1 MTNRKS
7 FSVRSLCSMSWEN
20 PSGLHLILN
29 KRRVPSIWWAVRCLL
44 TIHIPLLTLSE
55 TGISLR
61 LLFLGLSYWDPEK
74 SSTSSLMPHLFP
86 LLNPPGAG
94 HTLCG
99 ITFPRLSSS
108 MKKDWWD
115 IWHLLSFHR
124 TQSNFLDPF
133 PLMGLSFLWHR
144 LSKIFVLFYQEA
156 IFLTFPPTNPY
167 FLLVSTNPVFTLTA
181 CIIWAV
187 FFQVVVFS
195 DTI

>member
-20 PSGLHLILN
+20 PSGLHLMLN

-61 LLFLGLSYWDPEK
+61 HLFLGLSYWDPEK
-74 SSTSSLMPHLFP
+74 SSTSSLTPHLFP

-115 IWHLLSFHR
+115 IWHQLSFHH
-124 TQSNFLDPF
+124 TQSNFLDSF

-144 LSKIFVLFYQEA
+144 LSKSLYSSTKKQYFSLFHPQIPIFSSY
-156 IFLTFPPTNPY
+156 PK
-167 FLLVSTNPVFTLTA
+167 TLSSHSLHA
-181 CIIWAV
+181 
-187 FFQVVVFS
+187 
-195 DTI
+195 